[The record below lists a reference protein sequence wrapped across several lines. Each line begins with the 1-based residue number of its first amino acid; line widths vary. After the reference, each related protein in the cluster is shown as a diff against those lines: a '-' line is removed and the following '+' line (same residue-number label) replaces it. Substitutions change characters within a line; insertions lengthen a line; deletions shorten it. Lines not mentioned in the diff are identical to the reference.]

1 VLHFQFA
8 ALGSFLRN
16 GFLLLVALS
25 LSPPCFAGDWPTHR
39 YDARRSAC
47 SPDALPAT
55 LKPAWQHTFPA
66 FETAFPNEPR
76 LQFDTSY
83 EPVCAGNTVV
93 VGSPVDGSVRAFSA
107 ETGKPFWVYHTEA
120 PVRLAPALHCGKVLV
135 GSDDGVFR
143 CLDLA
148 DGTLQWSFNGYPE
161 GRPDM
166 RLLGNN
172 RLISMWPVRGGPVVV
187 GDVVYFACGVWPT
200 MGVYVH
206 ALDIATGK
214 PVWGNPHLAHMTNVR
229 IDHNLLY
236 DAGASPQGY
245 LLAAGDKLVIPNGRS
260 HPIALNRADGSMFYF
275 VQGYRNGNCRVAI
288 GGNYAFVGP
297 RGIVSLTDFREVG
310 NKWTAAGKNAPNHF
324 DMSKYDQFEGP
335 FHPYKHF
342 PGCNADSVF
351 DGATAYSLARGVV
364 YAHDLSKAVVS
375 EYEKAQGSRVSKPYR
390 WDAPTTMRVPTG
402 LDTNG
407 RLHIKAGNRLYG
419 HAGNNVV
426 AIELTGATPPAK
438 VLWRQPTEALP
449 TAMIAAADRLIV
461 ALENGTLLCLA
472 EDGAGVPRIV
482 DTSAPEPAP
491 PSEALQGILGSTVV
505 RDGFCVILGEL
516 SGDDVIAA
524 LQQTKLRL
532 LVVAEDATKVNAL
545 RESTWKDGNYG
556 KRIEVLHGK
565 PLAFRLPPYL
575 ASLTWVRGAQ
585 AGALTTT
592 QLKHVWASVRPYGG
606 ELCFT
611 GSDDQ
616 RKAFEAIARSCALD
630 GCRISAS
637 DTCVVLTREP
647 GPAGAADW
655 THETAD
661 AARSYYSRD
670 TAVKTPIAP
679 IWFGDG
685 PDYGFIKQKDYGRG
699 VKPQVVEGRVFAL
712 QQSSRILFAYDA
724 YTGRLLWRQHGKDK
738 MRRFITRFVSRPEGV
753 YAAGGGVC
761 VVYDPAT
768 GKELRTL
775 DYRSVLPETSKAR
788 AAGIVVTDMSVL
800 VAAAN
805 EDTGAIEQGLW
816 DADVII
822 CLDRESG
829 TVRWHREAEA
839 RLNIKAFAV
848 GDGLVFCTDSLS
860 PLATE
865 KWKRRAG
872 NAKQTGSTLFA
883 LDEVTGSVKWT
894 HTYEANYRQHGAGG
908 WLSVRTRDDWLAYS
922 SATKQ
927 LLGGREEATFLL
939 NAADGSV
946 VWNKKVNL
954 SQPVVLMGDRLL
966 DQGARIV
973 ELATGKVLKSG
984 MFHRGGCNYAVA
996 NRHLAFLRDQTVCTV
1011 DLESGDRQ
1019 RLRNM
1024 RSGCSASIVP
1034 ASGILNI
1041 PNFARG
1047 CVCNYP
1053 VQTSSAW
1060 IHTPGVTDWGEAGD
1074 SLKLTPLEVNP
1085 GIPIVSA
1092 AEAEAM
1098 HAFERRFFVD
1108 DPKVAAEHL
1117 IGRWTFDAATPDNP
1131 AVFPDLSKS
1140 KADATVSNPAFEPRA
1155 TGQALTCGAD
1165 KTKTIAKAEIKPKG
1179 PVRDAV
1185 TLCAWVKLGETQ
1197 HKGSAG
1203 VVERIQ
1209 FYRIMVGQTKPP
1221 YSLSFSLQTEAKSWR
1236 SVSTPANLKAGEW
1249 FHVAASF
1256 DGEVGELVIYINGKQ
1271 AGKASSAPGWI
1282 PPVTG
1287 LIDMGVRDTGAF
1299 LNGALDDVRVY
1310 DRALGPKAIAPML
1323 TE

>member
-1 VLHFQFA
+1 MLFV
-8 ALGSFLRN
+8 RN
-16 GFLLLVALS
+16 GFLTLVVLS
-25 LSPPCFAGDWPTHR
+25 LSSSGFAGDWPTHR

-47 SPDALPAT
+47 SPDSLPAT
-55 LKPAWQHTFPA
+55 LKPAWQRVFPA
-66 FETAFPNEPR
+66 FEPAFPNEPR

-93 VGSPVDGSVRAFSA
+93 IGSPVDGSVRAFSI

-120 PVRLAPALHCGKVLV
+120 PVRLAPVLHNGKVLV

-143 CLDLA
+143 CLDLV
-148 DGTLQWSFNGYPE
+148 DGTLLWSFKGYPE
-161 GRPDM
+161 DRPDK

-172 RLISMWPVRGGPVVV
+172 RLASMWPIRGGAVVV

-214 PVWGNPHLAHMTNVR
+214 PVWDNPNLANMTNVR

-260 HPIALNRADGSMFYF
+260 QPIALNRGDGSMFYF

-297 RGIVSLTDFREVG
+297 HGIVSLTDFREVG
-310 NKWTAAGKNAPNHF
+310 NKWTAAGKDAPNHF

-335 FHPYKHF
+335 IHPYKHF
-342 PGCNADSVF
+342 PGCTADSVF
-351 DGATAYSLARGVV
+351 DGSIAYSLVRGVV
-364 YAHDLSKAVVS
+364 YAHDLSQAVVS
-375 EYEKAQGSRVSKPYR
+375 EYEKAHGNRVLKPFR
-390 WDAPTTMRVPTG
+390 WDAPMTMRVVTG
-402 LDTNG
+402 LDANG

-426 AIELTGATPPAK
+426 AIELTDATPPAK
-438 VLWRQPTEALP
+438 VLWTQQTKAVPTS
-449 TAMIAAADRLIV
+449 MIAAANRLVV
-461 ALENGTLLCLA
+461 ALGNGTLLCLA
-472 EDGAGVPRIV
+472 EDGEGLSQTTAA
-482 DTSAPEPAP
+482 SASNATP
-491 PSEALQGILGSTVV
+491 PSESLQVLLDSTTV
-505 RDGFCVILGEL
+505 RDGFCVVLGEV
-516 SGDDVIAA
+516 SGGDVRAA
-524 LQQTKLRL
+524 LQQTELRL
-532 LVVAEDATKVNAL
+532 VVVAEDAAKVNAL
-545 RESTWKDGNYG
+545 REGTWKDGSYG
-556 KRIEVLHGK
+556 KRVEVLRGK
-565 PLAFRLPPYL
+565 PLAFHLPPYI

-585 AGALTTT
+585 TGTPTVA
-592 QLKHVWASVRPYGG
+592 QLEHVWNSVRPYGG
-606 ELCFT
+606 VLCFT
-611 GSDDQ
+611 GSASQ
-616 RKAFEAIARSCALD
+616 RKDFEAISRACTLA
-630 GCRISAS
+630 GCRVTVL
-637 DTCVVLTREP
+637 DRCVQLTRER
-647 GPAGAADW
+647 GPTGAADW

-661 AARSYYSRD
+661 AARSYFSRD
-670 TAVKTPIAP
+670 TAVQRPIAP

-685 PDYGFIKQKDYGRG
+685 PEYGFIKQKDYGRG

-724 YTGRLLWRQHGKDK
+724 YTGRLLWRQHGEGKL
-738 MRRFITRFVSRPEGV
+738 RRFITRFVSRPEGV
-753 YAAGGGVC
+753 YAAGEGVC

-768 GKELRTL
+768 GKEIRRL

-788 AAGIVVTDMSVL
+788 AAGIVVTDRSVL
-800 VAAAN
+800 VAVAD
-805 EDTGAIEQGLW
+805 EDTAAIEQGLW
-816 DADVII
+816 DADALV

-829 TVRWHREAEA
+829 AVRWHRAA
-839 RLNIKAFAV
+839 DDRFNIKALAV
-848 GDGLVFCTDSLS
+848 GDGLVFCTDSMS
-860 PLATE
+860 PLAIE

-872 NAKQTGSTLFA
+872 NAKQTESKLFA
-883 LDEVTGSVKWT
+883 LNEATGTVKWT
-894 HTYEANYRQHGAGG
+894 HTYQANYRQHGSSG
-908 WLSVRTRDDWLAYS
+908 WMSVRTRDDWLAYS
-922 SATKQ
+922 SATQQ

-939 NAADGSV
+939 DASNGSV
-946 VWNKKVNL
+946 VWNKNVNL

-973 ELATGKVLKSG
+973 ELATGKILTSG
-984 MFHRGGCNYAVA
+984 IFRRGGCNYAVA
-996 NRHLAFLRDQTVCTV
+996 NKHMAFLRDQTVCTV

-1024 RSGCSASIVP
+1024 RSGCSASIIP

-1060 IHTPGVTDWGEAGD
+1060 IHTPGIADWGEAGAA
-1074 SLKLTPLEVNP
+1074 LEVTPVEVNP
-1085 GIPIVSA
+1085 GIPVVSA
-1092 AEAEAM
+1092 AEAKAM
-1098 HAFERRFFVD
+1098 HAFERRFFTD

-1117 IGRWTFDAATPDNP
+1117 IGRWTFDAAMPNNP

-1140 KADATVSNPAFEPRA
+1140 KAHATLNNAAFERRA
-1155 TGQALTCGAD
+1155 QGQALACGAD
-1165 KTKTIAKAEIKPKG
+1165 KTKTMAKAEIKPQG
-1179 PVRDAV
+1179 PVREAV
-1185 TLCAWVKLGETQ
+1185 TLCAWVKLGTSQ
-1197 HKGSAG
+1197 HTGSVG
-1203 VVERIQ
+1203 IVERIQ

-1236 SVSTPANLKAGEW
+1236 GVSTPANLKAGEW
-1249 FHVAASF
+1249 FHIAASF
-1256 DGEVGELVIYINGKQ
+1256 DGESGELAIYINGKQ
-1271 AGKASSAPGWI
+1271 AGKVTGAPGRI
-1282 PPVTG
+1282 PPVSG

-1310 DRALGPKAIAPML
+1310 DCALGPKAITPML
-1323 TE
+1323 AE